1 MVEHVN
7 GVGDY
12 LEDLKKHTFEK
23 YDAFTVGEVFNMK
36 GDELREFIGEDGHFS
51 SIFDFSAAC
60 LSDGKHGWYDSPS
73 IEFKK
78 WRETIID
85 SQLRNQNYG
94 FESNII
100 ENHDEPRGVSRFCL
114 NMPTRRQVL
123 KCLEQ

>member
-1 MVEHVN
+1 
-7 GVGDY
+7 
-12 LEDLKKHTFEK
+12 
-23 YDAFTVGEVFNMK
+23 MK

-100 ENHDEPRGVSRFCL
+100 ELLFSHLVYPLHSAHYVSEY
-114 NMPTRRQVL
+114 TR
-123 KCLEQ
+123 

>member
-12 LEDLKKHTFEK
+12 LEELKKHTFEK

-36 GDELREFIGEDGHFS
+36 GDELREFIGENGHFS

-85 SQLRNQNYG
+85 YLLEIRTMVLNLILSKTMM
-94 FESNII
+94 
-100 ENHDEPRGVSRFCL
+100 SRAVYHAFCL
-114 NMPTRRQVL
+114 NMPARHQVL